1 MADAEMDAFGMDDPI
16 QPVAYLG
23 PTSLDEALALL
34 AEHGDEAKV
43 LAGGQSLLVFLR
55 QGLLAPSYLIG
66 LRGVADLRRLE
77 ASPEGG
83 LTVGAMVTQHALEY
97 APLVRERFPA
107 LAEAAAVIASPPVR
121 RQGTIGGNLCH
132 ADPTGDPPAALIAL
146 GAEVEIARVGERRRL
161 PVEELFRDYMEPA
174 IEPDE
179 LLVAIHLPA
188 PAPRSGAAYL
198 KHRLRGVDT
207 ALIGVGVGLALA
219 EDGVTCADARIGL
232 VGAGTTPVRAVRA
245 EAVLRGAPLT
255 DDGLA
260 AAGEAAAEECAPLSD
275 TEASEWYRR
284 EMVTVFVRR
293 AAQSAL
299 RRINGSDGA

>member
-1 MADAEMDAFGMDDPI
+1 MADVDADAFGTDDPI
-16 QPVAYLG
+16 QPAAYLG

-66 LRGVADLRRLE
+66 LRGVAELRRLE
-77 ASPEGG
+77 PSPEGG
-83 LTVGAMVTQHALEY
+83 LTVGAMVTQHALETS
-97 APLVRERFPA
+97 PLVRERFQA

-146 GAEVEIARVGERRRL
+146 GAEVEIARVRERRRL

-179 LLVAIHLPA
+179 LLVAVHLPA
-188 PAPRSGAAYL
+188 PPLRFAAAYL

-207 ALIGVGVGLALA
+207 ALVGVGVGLKMD
-219 EDGVTCADARIGL
+219 EDGITCADARIGL
-232 VGAGTTPVRAVRA
+232 VGAGTTPIRAVEA
-245 EAVLRGAPLT
+245 EAVLRGGPAT
-255 DDGLA
+255 EERLA
-260 AAGEAAAEECAPLSD
+260 AAGEAAAEECAPFSD

-284 EMVTVFVRR
+284 EMVKVFVRR